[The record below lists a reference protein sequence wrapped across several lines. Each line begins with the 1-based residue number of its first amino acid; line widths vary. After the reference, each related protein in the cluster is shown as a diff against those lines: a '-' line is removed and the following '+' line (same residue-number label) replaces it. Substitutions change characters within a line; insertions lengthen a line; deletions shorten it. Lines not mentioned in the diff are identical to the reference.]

1 MFICKTYAIEMTQL
15 KSPTETRFGNS
26 VLWLADDFRLDNP
39 LGNFG
44 IRNILKITCIY
55 WFIIMM
61 SAKKPQDN
69 LDIRITECCFRHKQK
84 FFWFT
89 KTISDQLNEKS
100 NFGPNKAY
108 SESQNIHV
116 KKLI

>member
-1 MFICKTYAIEMTQL
+1 M
-15 KSPTETRFGNS
+15 KSDKWSKMIQE
-26 VLWLADDFRLDNP
+26 
-39 LGNFG
+39 
-44 IRNILKITCIY
+44 LKITCIY

-116 KKLI
+116 KSWYRLELMRNYVLCDKMHVIPILESFKQGPIAHVIQ